1 MSADAE
7 LEGYGDC
14 CGVRLDLLM
23 GGGLPILLVVEEGPA
38 TGDEL
43 EFEVGVWAS
52 RSDFGAGGPR

>member
-23 GGGLPILLVVEEGPA
+23 GGGLPMLLVVEEGPA

>member
-43 EFEVGVWAS
+43 EFEVGV
-52 RSDFGAGGPR
+52 